1 MKLLV
6 IGSGGREHAIAKKL
20 LEGSQVE
27 QVFCA
32 PGNPGMTRDGITVL
46 NISQEDHA
54 SLIDFA
60 KKESVEWT
68 IVGPEIPLFNGIVD
82 DFQAEGLAI
91 FGPSKTATQIESSKA
106 FAKELMTTNAIPTAD
121 YNSFDQYEEARRYI
135 EKGNIPVVIKADGL
149 AAGKGVVVA
158 ETMEAALD
166 ALDDMMLDKKFG
178 DQNTRVVIEEYLTGE
193 EFSLM
198 AFVKNEKVYPMVIS
212 QDHKRLL
219 ERDKGPNTGGMG
231 AYAPVKH
238 ISEAVVKEATETIL
252 LPAAT
257 GMVRNGTPFTGI
269 LYAGVMATDDG
280 PKTIEFNA
288 RFGDPETQ
296 VLMNRLE
303 SDLAEAISAILNDQE
318 PGLVWKQEGI
328 SLGVV
333 VASKGYPEAYE
344 KYRPLDLPEIDNQ
357 MNLYFAG
364 VSETAGKLVSN
375 GGRVYLV
382 EAAGETIEEAQE
394 AVYSALE
401 AVDTSEYVYRKD
413 IGNRAVMNGK

>member
-1 MKLLV
+1 
-6 IGSGGREHAIAKKL
+6 
-20 LEGSQVE
+20 
-27 QVFCA
+27 
-32 PGNPGMTRDGITVL
+32 
-46 NISQEDHA
+46 
-54 SLIDFA
+54 
-60 KKESVEWT
+60 
-68 IVGPEIPLFNGIVD
+68 
-82 DFQAEGLAI
+82 
-91 FGPSKTATQIESSKA
+91 
-106 FAKELMTTNAIPTAD
+106 
-121 YNSFDQYEEARRYI
+121 
-135 EKGNIPVVIKADGL
+135 
-149 AAGKGVVVA
+149 
-158 ETMEAALD
+158 
-166 ALDDMMLDKKFG
+166 
-178 DQNTRVVIEEYLTGE
+178 
-193 EFSLM
+193 
-198 AFVKNEKVYPMVIS
+198 
-212 QDHKRLL
+212 
-219 ERDKGPNTGGMG
+219 
-231 AYAPVKH
+231 
-238 ISEAVVKEATETIL
+238 
-252 LPAAT
+252 
-257 GMVRNGTPFTGI
+257 
-269 LYAGVMATDDG
+269 MATDDG

>member
-1 MKLLV
+1 
-6 IGSGGREHAIAKKL
+6 
-20 LEGSQVE
+20 
-27 QVFCA
+27 
-32 PGNPGMTRDGITVL
+32 
-46 NISQEDHA
+46 
-54 SLIDFA
+54 
-60 KKESVEWT
+60 
-68 IVGPEIPLFNGIVD
+68 
-82 DFQAEGLAI
+82 
-91 FGPSKTATQIESSKA
+91 
-106 FAKELMTTNAIPTAD
+106 
-121 YNSFDQYEEARRYI
+121 
-135 EKGNIPVVIKADGL
+135 
-149 AAGKGVVVA
+149 
-158 ETMEAALD
+158 
-166 ALDDMMLDKKFG
+166 
-178 DQNTRVVIEEYLTGE
+178 
-193 EFSLM
+193 
-198 AFVKNEKVYPMVIS
+198 
-212 QDHKRLL
+212 
-219 ERDKGPNTGGMG
+219 MG

-238 ISEAVVKEATETIL
+238 ISEAVVKEATEKIL